1 MSQFSTPPHDQ
12 AQVLRKL
19 AQPAASGGAS
29 EQIKSNGL
37 VADSLRPVG
46 SKSVGSEPM
55 QTPSVTGGVDPTRAP
70 QGLRLQHKIDNA
82 PHVVL
87 ISETHSLQGGIALAL
102 HLANQISDD
111 GHRVLLVDLA
121 PAASRLGDA
130 IAANPQ
136 RFRDWIDQVQPLW
149 TPAPHGRTLHTWNTS
164 RLQLDV
170 VAQLASDFPTA
181 EQMPRICEQLVRQL
195 GQQRSPESEDQPK
208 QYRTVFLLSEFVGVP
223 LDSAAWQAADEIWLL
238 HDMAIKAEQIRA
250 GLAARLSPRSRGQRM
265 VLLAKQPPT
274 LRNWASRRRVERL
287 EQPLGSNLELSHSV
301 EHFQVAWP
309 QVPSRLARSMAGTAR
324 EVATQLHNLSRPHS
338 TRQAS

>member
-19 AQPAASGGAS
+19 AQPATSGGAP
-29 EQIKSNGL
+29 EPIKFIGL
-37 VADSLRPVG
+37 AADSLRPVG
-46 SKSVGSEPM
+46 SEPVGSEPAGT
-55 QTPSVTGGVDPTRAP
+55 QSVTDGVDPMPAP
-70 QGLRLQHKIDNA
+70 QGLRLQHKIDNT

-87 ISETHSLQGGIALAL
+87 ISEMHSLQGGIALAL
-102 HLANQISDD
+102 HLARQVSDS
-111 GHRVLLVDLA
+111 GQRVLLVDLA

-136 RFRDWIDQVQPLW
+136 RFRDWGDQVQPLW
-149 TPAPHGRTLHTWNTS
+149 TPAPHGRTLHAWNNS

-170 VAQLASDFPTA
+170 VAQLATEFPTA

-195 GQQRSPESEDQPK
+195 GQPRSPDTDEKPK
-208 QYRTVFLLSEFVGVP
+208 QYCTVFLLSEFVGVP

-238 HDMAIKAEQIRA
+238 HDTVKKAEQIRA

-265 VLLAKQPPT
+265 VLLAKQAPT

-287 EQPLGSNLELSHSV
+287 EQPLGSCSDLAHSV

-324 EVATQLHNLSRPHS
+324 DVASQLLKVSRPHS